1 MLFRSFFHLS
11 PTTRYSRSSFCPNS
25 LTRQR
30 QSFTEVINNIYIS
43 TVSVFKPIYQSIT
56 TYIVIF
62 TKRMGSTQ
70 STDRE
75 HESHSLTAA
84 SMDGNSVYNNGGYDQ
99 PTASTCDSSFCC
111 FFCDGLL
118 TALCGISD
126 SIGSCDCNC
135 AC

>member
-1 MLFRSFFHLS
+1 MFLFSFFHLS
-11 PTTRYSRSSFCPNS
+11 PTTRYPRSSFCPNS

-30 QSFTEVINNIYIS
+30 QGFTGVSNSIFIS
-43 TVSVFKPIYQSIT
+43 AVSVFKSIYQSIIA
-56 TYIVIF
+56 YIVIF

-75 HESHSLTAA
+75 PESHSLTAA
-84 SMDGNSVYNNGGYDQ
+84 SMDGNSVYNDGGYDQ

-111 FFCDGLL
+111 FFCDGVV

-126 SIGSCDCNC
+126 CIGSCNC